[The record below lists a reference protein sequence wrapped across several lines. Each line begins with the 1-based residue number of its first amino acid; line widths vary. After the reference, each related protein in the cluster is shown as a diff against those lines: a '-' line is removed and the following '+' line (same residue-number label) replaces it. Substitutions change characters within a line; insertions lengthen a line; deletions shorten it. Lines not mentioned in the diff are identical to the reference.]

1 MLLDDDVD
9 RRVEWSANSWKRSET
24 HGPPRDGFQR
34 LPLILCNHLHHQNP
48 SERSILLQYVDHP
61 FALCCPSIVAD
72 LSDPSNCW
80 HRSIIVS
87 DVVHA
92 LESREP
98 QILVQYYSVSKLC
111 ILFWRRGGDTTQTIL
126 RPVYVSSVQDLHS
139 RPYWYFPKAD
149 EGKRKICLDPNH
161 SMYPLCWDRND
172 GILMI
177 FSVLVKYWRVISR
190 LLTSSPVF
198 PSVGSISVSFHLVSC
213 TF

>member
-1 MLLDDDVD
+1 MKREVL
-9 RRVEWSANSWKRSET
+9 KRSET
-24 HGPPRDGFQR
+24 HGLPRDGFQR

-98 QILVQYYSVSKLC
+98 QILVQYYSVSKLLYPFLTFVAEIPFERSYDLSMSQPCRIC
-111 ILFWRRGGDTTQTIL
+111 I
-126 RPVYVSSVQDLHS
+126 QDHIDI
-139 RPYWYFPKAD
+139 FPKRKK
-149 EGKRKICLDPNH
+149 GK
-161 SMYPLCWDRND
+161 
-172 GILMI
+172 G
-177 FSVLVKYWRVISR
+177 KYVWIQ
-190 LLTSSPVF
+190 L
-198 PSVGSISVSFHLVSC
+198 IAC
-213 TF
+213 TRSAGTE